1 MASSALKTSRDAA
14 PALAG
19 NRPPVHFRTRLF
31 LPQRAKRTIAIW
43 RRGGFELMFA
53 DIGLQIAVDGAAR
66 AMSRLPLPDTPA
78 AVARMAGAVA
88 LRNRARWRNLA
99 LGW

>member
-1 MASSALKTSRDAA
+1 MS
-14 PALAG
+14 
-19 NRPPVHFRTRLF
+19 
-31 LPQRAKRTIAIW
+31 
-43 RRGGFELMFA
+43 A

-78 AVARMAGAVA
+78 AVARMAGAVT